1 MNFFQFD
8 IGNDAAATS
17 HISLVEDAIPGADGG
32 HNKRAVRELAHD
44 SANGGTKPLP
54 APSKPR
60 KSEAA

>member
-44 SANGGTKPLP
+44 SANGGSS
-54 APSKPR
+54 A
-60 KSEAA
+60 